1 MTDIPGTPGALDRIL
16 AEQAH
21 RFTAMLRANHGLGR
35 YDNVEMLLTRL
46 ADRPDLVPGVTLRL
60 LNLTDPERAG
70 EVIDDD
76 D

>member
-1 MTDIPGTPGALDRIL
+1 MTDVPGTPGALDRVL

-21 RFTAMLRANHGLGR
+21 QFTAMLRANHALGR
-35 YDNVEMLLTRL
+35 YDNVEMLLHGL
-46 ADRPDLVPGVTLRL
+46 ADRPALIPGVTLRL